1 MSESTTTTAISQLKF
16 PFSLKEDQIDAVNAW
31 IDNDCRGTIVYSTG
45 TGKTEIAFECAK
57 RVASRYSS
65 TTTTTTTT
73 TTTNTTTTTTTTTTN
88 TTFNILLMVPRIILI
103 EQNIRRLVAYG
114 IPNDKI
120 GAYFGERKQIREI
133 TICTYQSIIRN
144 LDIIRRSN
152 MVIFDEI
159 HLIRD
164 TAKIFSKIFDVV
176 IEDHKKAI
184 LGLTATLDEKDLYK
198 YNTILTLLPPVK
210 RYPIKNAVDDKRLAK
225 PIVIPLKVNL
235 TEKEQNDYDTYSTK
249 IKKISN
255 RFKKYDAESMTGLLR
270 KGGFVSGMAKAW
282 FLNIR
287 KRKLLLSCAEN
298 KLLSAL
304 NLITK
309 KFPNEKIMIFSETID
324 SISKLKDMLELEGTK
339 AMIIDSNTNSRKRQ
353 SIMNQW
359 GREFY
364 PLLSVHTLEIGFDIP
379 QVRIEIILAT
389 TSNMNQVIQRIG
401 RVIRKQEG
409 KDLALIYVIYVSDTK
424 DDKIHDIFKKAI
436 TTTSTKSLQ
445 EYGGGGGKEEEE
457 EEENRNNKIEIQKG
471 LLKNNNGNLKR
482 LKEVESKRLE
492 KAYNIIESTL
502 YEPMIVEL
510 QEEKQDSDKGVENQK
525 IGTRKLYR
533 VKSSIK
539 EKTKY
544 YDVDIENKTC
554 TCPDFKFKLNKCKH
568 IAATELFLF

>member
-1 MSESTTTTAISQLKF
+1 MSDSTTAISQLKF

-31 IDNDCRGTIVYSTG
+31 IDNDFRGTIVYSTG

-57 RVASRYSS
+57 RVACRYSS
-65 TTTTTTTT
+65 SSTTL
-73 TTTNTTTTTTTTTTN
+73 NV
-88 TTFNILLMVPRIILI
+88 LLMVPRIILI
-103 EQNIRRLVAYG
+103 EQNIRRLVSYG
-114 IPNDKI
+114 IPKDKI

-184 LGLTATLDEKDLYK
+184 LGLTATLDEKDLSK

-210 RYPIKNAVDDKRLAK
+210 RYPIKNAVNDKRLAK

-235 TEKEQNDYDTYSTK
+235 TEKEQNDYDTYSAK

-324 SISKLKDMLELEGTK
+324 SISKLRDMLELEGTK

-353 SIMNQW
+353 SILNQW

-379 QVRIEIILAT
+379 QVRIEVILAT

-424 DDKIHDIFKKAI
+424 DDKIHDIVKKAI
-436 TTTSTKSLQ
+436 TTTSTTKTLQ
-445 EYGGGGGKEEEE
+445 EYEEDED
-457 EEENRNNKIEIQKG
+457 EENRNKKIEIQKR
-471 LLKNNNGNLKR
+471 LLNNNNNNGNLKR
-482 LKEVESKRLE
+482 LKEVERKRLE

-510 QEEKQDSDKGVENQK
+510 KEEKLDSDQSEDNPNQRK
-525 IGTRKLYR
+525 IRKLIR

-554 TCPDFKFKLNKCKH
+554 TCPDFKFKLHKCKH
-568 IAATELFLF
+568 IVATELFLF

>member
-1 MSESTTTTAISQLKF
+1 MSDSTTAISQLKF

-31 IDNDCRGTIVYSTG
+31 IDNDFRGTIVYSTG

-57 RVASRYSS
+57 RVACRYSS
-65 TTTTTTTT
+65 SSISTL
-73 TTTNTTTTTTTTTTN
+73 NV
-88 TTFNILLMVPRIILI
+88 LLMVPRIILI
-103 EQNIRRLVAYG
+103 EQNIRRLVSYG
-114 IPNDKI
+114 IPRDKI

-144 LDIIRRSN
+144 LEIIRRSN

-184 LGLTATLDEKDLYK
+184 LGLTATLDEKDLSK

-210 RYPIKNAVDDKRLAK
+210 RYPLKNAVNDKRLAK

-235 TEKEQNDYDTYSTK
+235 TEKEQNDYDTYSAK

-324 SISKLKDMLELEGTK
+324 SISKLRDMLELEGTK

-353 SIMNQW
+353 SILNQW

-379 QVRIEIILAT
+379 QVRIEVILAT

-424 DDKIHDIFKKAI
+424 DDKIHDIVKKAI
-436 TTTSTKSLQ
+436 TTTSTTKSLQ
-445 EYGGGGGKEEEE
+445 KYEEDED
-457 EEENRNNKIEIQKG
+457 EENRNKKIEIQKR
-471 LLKNNNGNLKR
+471 LLNNNNNNGNLKR
-482 LKEVESKRLE
+482 LKEVERKRLE

-510 QEEKQDSDKGVENQK
+510 KEEKLDSDQSKDNPNQRK
-525 IGTRKLYR
+525 IRKLFR

-554 TCPDFKFKLNKCKH
+554 TCPDFKFKLHKCKH
-568 IAATELFLF
+568 IVATELFLF

>member
-1 MSESTTTTAISQLKF
+1 SDSTTAISQLKF

-31 IDNDCRGTIVYSTG
+31 IDNDFRGTIVYSTG

-57 RVASRYSS
+57 RVAGRYSSSSS
-65 TTTTTTTT
+65 TTTTTSL
-73 TTTNTTTTTTTTTTN
+73 NV
-88 TTFNILLMVPRIILI
+88 LLMVPRIILI
-103 EQNIRRLVAYG
+103 EQNIRRLVSYG
-114 IPNDKI
+114 IPKDKI

-184 LGLTATLDEKDLYK
+184 LGLTATLDEKDLSK

-210 RYPIKNAVDDKRLAK
+210 RYPLKNAVNDKRLAK

-235 TEKEQNDYDTYSTK
+235 TEKEQNDYDTYSAK

-324 SISKLKDMLELEGTK
+324 SISKLRDMLELEGTK

-353 SIMNQW
+353 LILDQW

-424 DDKIHDIFKKAI
+424 DDKIHDLFKKAI

-445 EYGGGGGKEEEE
+445 EYEGGGGGKEEDKGEE
-457 EEENRNNKIEIQKG
+457 KNKNKKIEIQKN
-471 LLKNNNGNLKR
+471 LLNNNGNLKK

-510 QEEKQDSDKGVENQK
+510 QEEKQNSDQGKEKQK
-525 IGTRKLYR
+525 IETRKLYR

-539 EKTKY
+539 EKIKY
-544 YDVDIENKTC
+544 YDVDIENMTC
-554 TCPDFKFKLNKCKH
+554 TCPDFKFKLHKCKH
-568 IAATELFLF
+568 IVATELFLF

>member
-1 MSESTTTTAISQLKF
+1 MSDSTTTTISQLKF
-16 PFSLKEDQIDAVNAW
+16 PFSLKKDQIDAVNAW
-31 IDNDCRGTIVYSTG
+31 IDKNFRGTIVYSTG

-57 RVASRYSS
+57 RVAYAYPSSS
-65 TTTTTTTT
+65 TL
-73 TTTNTTTTTTTTTTN
+73 
-88 TTFNILLMVPRIILI
+88 NILLMVPRIILI
-103 EQNIRRLVAYG
+103 EQNIRRLVSYG
-114 IPNDKI
+114 IPKDKI

-152 MVIFDEI
+152 MIIFDEI

-184 LGLTATLDEKDLYK
+184 LGLTATLDEKDLSK

-210 RYPIKNAVDDKRLAK
+210 RYPIKNAVNDKRLAK

-235 TEKEQNDYDTYSTK
+235 TEKEQKEYETYSSK

-255 RFKKYDAESMTGLLR
+255 RFKIYDAESMTGLLR

-282 FLNIR
+282 FLNVR
-287 KRKLLLSCAEN
+287 KRKLLLSCSEN

-309 KFPNEKIMIFSETID
+309 KFPNEKIMVFSETID
-324 SISKLKDMLELEGTK
+324 SITKLRDMLELEGTK
-339 AMIIDSNTNSRKRQ
+339 TKIIDSNINSRKRQ
-353 SIMNQW
+353 SILNQW

-424 DDKIHDIFKKAI
+424 DDKIHDIVKKAI
-436 TTTSTKSLQ
+436 TTSTTSLH
-445 EYGGGGGKEEEE
+445 EYEEV
-457 EEENRNNKIEIQKG
+457 EENRNDKIEIQKG
-471 LLKNNNGNLKR
+471 ILNNHIGNLTR
-482 LKEVESKRLE
+482 LKEVERKRLE

-510 QEEKQDSDKGVENQK
+510 KEEKQDSDQGEKNQNQREIKK
-525 IGTRKLYR
+525 IFR

-544 YDVDIENKTC
+544 YDVDIEKKTC
-554 TCPDFKFKLNKCKH
+554 TCPDFKFKLHKCKH
-568 IAATELFLF
+568 IVATELFLF

>member
-1 MSESTTTTAISQLKF
+1 MSDSTTTTTIISQLKF
-16 PFSLKEDQIDAVNAW
+16 PFSLKKDQIDAVNAW
-31 IDNDCRGTIVYSTG
+31 IAKNFRGTIVYSSG

-57 RVASRYSS
+57 KVANAYPSSS
-65 TTTTTTTT
+65 TL
-73 TTTNTTTTTTTTTTN
+73 
-88 TTFNILLMVPRIILI
+88 NILLMVPRIILI
-103 EQNIRRLVAYG
+103 EQNIRRLVSYG
-114 IPNDKI
+114 IPRDKI

-184 LGLTATLDEKDLYK
+184 LGLTATLDEKDLSK

-210 RYPIKNAVDDKRLAK
+210 RYPIKNAVNDKRLAK

-235 TEKEQNDYDTYSTK
+235 TEKEQKEYETYSSK

-255 RFKKYDAESMTGLLR
+255 RFKIYDAESMTGLLK

-282 FLNIR
+282 FLNVR
-287 KRKLLLSCAEN
+287 KRKLLLSCSEN

-309 KFPNEKIMIFSETID
+309 KFPNEKIMVFSETID
-324 SISKLKDMLELEGTK
+324 SITKLRDMLELEGTK
-339 AMIIDSNTNSRKRQ
+339 TMIIDSNINSRRRQ
-353 SIMNQW
+353 SILNQW

-424 DDKIHDIFKKAI
+424 DDKIHDIVKKAI
-436 TTTSTKSLQ
+436 TTSTTSFQ
-445 EYGGGGGKEEEE
+445 EYVKEEEG
-457 EEENRNNKIEIQKG
+457 ENSNEKIEIQKG
-471 LLKNNNGNLKR
+471 ILNNHIGNLTR
-482 LKEVESKRLE
+482 LKEAERKRLE

-510 QEEKQDSDKGVENQK
+510 KEEKQDSDQGEENQNQREIK
-525 IGTRKLYR
+525 KLFR
-533 VKSSIK
+533 VKSSIQ

-544 YDVDIENKTC
+544 YDVDIEKKTC
-554 TCPDFKFKLNKCKH
+554 TCPDFKFKFHKCKH
-568 IAATELFLF
+568 IVATELFLF

>member
-1 MSESTTTTAISQLKF
+1 MSDSTTAISQLKF

-31 IDNDCRGTIVYSTG
+31 IDNDFRGTIVYSTG

-57 RVASRYSS
+57 RVACRYSS
-65 TTTTTTTT
+65 SSTM
-73 TTTNTTTTTTTTTTN
+73 NV
-88 TTFNILLMVPRIILI
+88 LLMVPRIILI
-103 EQNIRRLVAYG
+103 EQNIKRLVSYG
-114 IPNDKI
+114 IPKDKI

-184 LGLTATLDEKDLYK
+184 LGLTATLDEKDLSK

-210 RYPIKNAVDDKRLAK
+210 RYPIKNAVNDKRLAK

-235 TEKEQNDYDTYSTK
+235 TEKEQNDYDTYSAK

-270 KGGFVSGMAKAW
+270 KGGFASGMAKAW

-298 KLLSAL
+298 KLLSAS

-324 SISKLKDMLELEGTK
+324 SISKLRDMLELEGTK

-353 SIMNQW
+353 SILNQW
-359 GREFY
+359 GKEFY

-379 QVRIEIILAT
+379 QVRIEVILAT

-424 DDKIHDIFKKAI
+424 DDKIHDIVKKAI
-436 TTTSTKSLQ
+436 TTTSTTTTKSLQ
-445 EYGGGGGKEEEE
+445 EYDEDED
-457 EEENRNNKIEIQKG
+457 EENRDKKIEIQKR
-471 LLKNNNGNLKR
+471 LLNNNNNNNNGNLKR
-482 LKEVESKRLE
+482 LKEVERKRLE

-510 QEEKQDSDKGVENQK
+510 KEEKQDSDQSEDNPNQRK
-525 IGTRKLYR
+525 IRKLFR

-539 EKTKY
+539 EKIKY

-554 TCPDFKFKLNKCKH
+554 TCPDFKFKLHKCKH
-568 IAATELFLF
+568 IVATELFLF

>member
-1 MSESTTTTAISQLKF
+1 MSDSTTAISQLKF

-31 IDNDCRGTIVYSTG
+31 IDNDFRGTIVYSTG

-57 RVASRYSS
+57 RVACRYSS
-65 TTTTTTTT
+65 SSSSISTL
-73 TTTNTTTTTTTTTTN
+73 NV
-88 TTFNILLMVPRIILI
+88 LLMVPRIILI
-103 EQNIRRLVAYG
+103 EQNIKRLVSYG
-114 IPNDKI
+114 IPKDKI

-184 LGLTATLDEKDLYK
+184 LGLTATLDEKDLSK

-210 RYPIKNAVDDKRLAK
+210 RYPIKNAVNDKRLAK

-235 TEKEQNDYDTYSTK
+235 TEKEQNDYDTYSAK

-324 SISKLKDMLELEGTK
+324 SISKLRDMLELEGTK

-353 SIMNQW
+353 SILNQW

-379 QVRIEIILAT
+379 QVRIEVILAT

-424 DDKIHDIFKKAI
+424 DDKIHDIVKKAI
-436 TTTSTKSLQ
+436 TTTSTTKSLQ
-445 EYGGGGGKEEEE
+445 KYEEDED
-457 EEENRNNKIEIQKG
+457 EENRNKKIEIQKR
-471 LLKNNNGNLKR
+471 LLNNNNNNGNLKR
-482 LKEVESKRLE
+482 LKEVERKRLE

-510 QEEKQDSDKGVENQK
+510 KEEKLDSDQSKDNPNQRK
-525 IGTRKLYR
+525 IRKLFR

-554 TCPDFKFKLNKCKH
+554 TCPDFKFKLHKCKH
-568 IAATELFLF
+568 IVATELFLF

>member
-1 MSESTTTTAISQLKF
+1 MIDYQYYTTIVNDMSESNTAISQLKF
-16 PFSLKEDQIDAVNAW
+16 PFLLKEDQIDAVNAW
-31 IDNDCRGTIVYSTG
+31 IDNNCRGTIVYSTG

-57 RVASRYSS
+57 RVASRYHSSSSS
-65 TTTTTTTT
+65 TTL
-73 TTTNTTTTTTTTTTN
+73 
-88 TTFNILLMVPRIILI
+88 NILLMVPRIILI

-114 IPNDKI
+114 IPKDKI

-133 TICTYQSIIRN
+133 TIGTYQSIIRN

-176 IEDHKKAI
+176 IEDHKKAL
-184 LGLTATLDEKDLYK
+184 LGLTATLDEKDLSK

-235 TEKEQNDYDTYSTK
+235 TEKEQNDYETYSAK
-249 IKKISN
+249 IKRISN
-255 RFKKYDAESMTGLLR
+255 RFKKYDAESMTRLLR

-324 SISKLKDMLELEGTK
+324 SISKLRDMLELEGTK

-353 SIMNQW
+353 LILNQW

-424 DDKIHDIFKKAI
+424 DDKIHDLFKKAI

-445 EYGGGGGKEEEE
+445 EYERGRGGGGGGKEEDQEE
-457 EEENRNNKIEIQKG
+457 EKNKNKKIEIQKN
-471 LLKNNNGNLKR
+471 LLNNNGNLKK

-510 QEEKQDSDKGVENQK
+510 QEEKQNSDQGKENQK
-525 IGTRKLYR
+525 IETRKLYR
-533 VKSSIK
+533 VKSSLK
-539 EKTKY
+539 EKIKY
-544 YDVDIENKTC
+544 YDVDIENMTC
-554 TCPDFKFKLNKCKH
+554 TCPDFKFKLHKCKH
-568 IAATELFLF
+568 IVATELFLF

>member
-1 MSESTTTTAISQLKF
+1 MSDSTTTTISQLKF
-16 PFSLKEDQIDAVNAW
+16 PFSLKKDQIDAVNAW
-31 IDNDCRGTIVYSTG
+31 IDKNFRGTIVYSTG

-57 RVASRYSS
+57 RVAYAYPSSS
-65 TTTTTTTT
+65 TL
-73 TTTNTTTTTTTTTTN
+73 
-88 TTFNILLMVPRIILI
+88 NILLMVPRIILI
-103 EQNIRRLVAYG
+103 EQNIRRLVSYG
-114 IPNDKI
+114 IPKDKI

-159 HLIRD
+159 HLLRD

-184 LGLTATLDEKDLYK
+184 LGLTATLDEKDLSK

-210 RYPIKNAVDDKRLAK
+210 RYPIKNAVNDKRLAK

-235 TEKEQNDYDTYSTK
+235 TEKEQKEYETYSSK

-255 RFKKYDAESMTGLLR
+255 RFKIYDAESMTGLLR

-282 FLNIR
+282 FLNVR
-287 KRKLLLSCAEN
+287 KRKLLLSCSEN

-309 KFPNEKIMIFSETID
+309 KFPNEKIMVFSETID
-324 SISKLKDMLELEGTK
+324 SITKLRDMLELEGTK
-339 AMIIDSNTNSRKRQ
+339 TKIIDSNINSRKRQ
-353 SIMNQW
+353 SILNQW

-424 DDKIHDIFKKAI
+424 DDKIHDIVKKAI
-436 TTTSTKSLQ
+436 TTSTTSLQ
-445 EYGGGGGKEEEE
+445 EYEEEE
-457 EEENRNNKIEIQKG
+457 EEENRNEKIEIQKG
-471 LLKNNNGNLKR
+471 ILNNHIGNLTR
-482 LKEVESKRLE
+482 LKEVERKRLE

-510 QEEKQDSDKGVENQK
+510 KEEKQDSDQGEKNQNQREIK
-525 IGTRKLYR
+525 KLFR

-544 YDVDIENKTC
+544 YDVDIEKKTC
-554 TCPDFKFKLNKCKH
+554 TCPDFKFKLHKCKH
-568 IAATELFLF
+568 IVATELFLF

>member
-65 TTTTTTTT
+65 S
-73 TTTNTTTTTTTTTTN
+73 TTTTTTTN

-445 EYGGGGGKEEEE
+445 EYGGGRGKEEE

>member
-1 MSESTTTTAISQLKF
+1 MSDSTTAISQLKF

-31 IDNDCRGTIVYSTG
+31 IDNDFRGTIVYSTG

-57 RVASRYSS
+57 RVACRSS
-65 TTTTTTTT
+65 SSSSISTL
-73 TTTNTTTTTTTTTTN
+73 NV
-88 TTFNILLMVPRIILI
+88 LLMVPRIILI
-103 EQNIRRLVAYG
+103 EQNIRRLVSYG
-114 IPNDKI
+114 IPKDKI

-184 LGLTATLDEKDLYK
+184 LGLTATLDEKDLSK

-210 RYPIKNAVDDKRLAK
+210 RYPLKNAVNDKRLAK

-235 TEKEQNDYDTYSTK
+235 TEKEQNDYDTYSAK

-324 SISKLKDMLELEGTK
+324 SISKLRDMLELEGTK

-353 SIMNQW
+353 SILNQW

-379 QVRIEIILAT
+379 QVRIEVILAT

-424 DDKIHDIFKKAI
+424 DDKIHDIVKKAI
-436 TTTSTKSLQ
+436 TTTSTTKSLQ
-445 EYGGGGGKEEEE
+445 KYEEDED
-457 EEENRNNKIEIQKG
+457 EENRNKKIEIQKR
-471 LLKNNNGNLKR
+471 LLNNNNGNLKR
-482 LKEVESKRLE
+482 LKEVERKRLE

-510 QEEKQDSDKGVENQK
+510 KEERVDTDQSEDDPNQRK
-525 IGTRKLYR
+525 IRKLFR

-554 TCPDFKFKLNKCKH
+554 TCPDFKFKLHKCKH
-568 IAATELFLF
+568 IVATELFLF

>member
-1 MSESTTTTAISQLKF
+1 MSESNTAISQLKF
-16 PFSLKEDQIDAVNAW
+16 PFLLKEDQIDAVNAW

-57 RVASRYSS
+57 RVASRYHSSSSS
-65 TTTTTTTT
+65 TTL
-73 TTTNTTTTTTTTTTN
+73 
-88 TTFNILLMVPRIILI
+88 NILLMVPRIILI

-114 IPNDKI
+114 IPKDKI

-133 TICTYQSIIRN
+133 TIGTYQSIIRN

-176 IEDHKKAI
+176 IEDHKKAL
-184 LGLTATLDEKDLYK
+184 LGLTATLDEKDLSK

-235 TEKEQNDYDTYSTK
+235 TEKEQNDYDTYSAK
-249 IKKISN
+249 IKRISN

-324 SISKLKDMLELEGTK
+324 SISKLRDMLELEGTK

-353 SIMNQW
+353 SILNQW

-424 DDKIHDIFKKAI
+424 DDKIHDIVKKAI
-436 TTTSTKSLQ
+436 TTTSTTPKGLQ
-445 EYGGGGGKEEEE
+445 EYEEDED
-457 EEENRNNKIEIQKG
+457 EENRNKKIEIQKR
-471 LLKNNNGNLKR
+471 LLNNNNGNLKR
-482 LKEVESKRLE
+482 LKEVERKRLE

-510 QEEKQDSDKGVENQK
+510 KEEKLDSDQSEDNP
-525 IGTRKLYR
+525 
-533 VKSSIK
+533 
-539 EKTKY
+539 
-544 YDVDIENKTC
+544 N
-554 TCPDFKFKLNKCKH
+554 
-568 IAATELFLF
+568 

>member
-1 MSESTTTTAISQLKF
+1 MSDSTTAISQLKF

-31 IDNDCRGTIVYSTG
+31 IDNDFRGTIVYSTG

-57 RVASRYSS
+57 RVACRYSSSSS
-65 TTTTTTTT
+65 TTTSTL
-73 TTTNTTTTTTTTTTN
+73 NV
-88 TTFNILLMVPRIILI
+88 LLMVPRIILI
-103 EQNIRRLVAYG
+103 EQNIKRLVSYG
-114 IPNDKI
+114 ISKDKI

-184 LGLTATLDEKDLYK
+184 LGLTATLDEKDLSK

-210 RYPIKNAVDDKRLAK
+210 RYPIKNAVNDKRLAK

-235 TEKEQNDYDTYSTK
+235 TEKEQNDYDTYSAK

-309 KFPNEKIMIFSETID
+309 KFPNEKIMVFSETID
-324 SISKLKDMLELEGTK
+324 SISKLRDMLELEGTK

-353 SIMNQW
+353 SILNQW

-379 QVRIEIILAT
+379 QVRIEVILAT

-424 DDKIHDIFKKAI
+424 DDKIHDIVKKAI
-436 TTTSTKSLQ
+436 TTTSTTKSLQ
-445 EYGGGGGKEEEE
+445 KYEEDED
-457 EEENRNNKIEIQKG
+457 EENRNKKIEIQKR
-471 LLKNNNGNLKR
+471 LLNNNNNGNLKR
-482 LKEVESKRLE
+482 LKEVERKRLE

-510 QEEKQDSDKGVENQK
+510 KEEKLDSDQSEDNPNQRK
-525 IGTRKLYR
+525 IRKLFR

-554 TCPDFKFKLNKCKH
+554 TCPDFKFKLHKCKH
-568 IAATELFLF
+568 IVATELFLF

>member
-1 MSESTTTTAISQLKF
+1 MSDSITAAISQLKF

-31 IDNDCRGTIVYSTG
+31 IDNDFRGTIVYSTG

-57 RVASRYSS
+57 RVACAYPSSS
-65 TTTTTTTT
+65 TL
-73 TTTNTTTTTTTTTTN
+73 
-88 TTFNILLMVPRIILI
+88 NILLMVPRIILI
-103 EQNIRRLVAYG
+103 EQNTRRLVSYG
-114 IPNDKI
+114 IPKDKI
-120 GAYFGERKQIREI
+120 GEYFGERKQIREI

-184 LGLTATLDEKDLYK
+184 LGLTATLDEKDLSK

-210 RYPIKNAVDDKRLAK
+210 RYPIKNAVNDKRLAK

-235 TEKEQNDYDTYSTK
+235 TEKEQKDYDTYSTK
-249 IKKISN
+249 IKRISN
-255 RFKKYDAESMTGLLR
+255 RFKKYDAESMTLLLR

-282 FLNIR
+282 FLNVR

-298 KLLSAL
+298 KLLSVL

-309 KFPNEKIMIFSETID
+309 KFPNEKIMVFSETID
-324 SISKLKDMLELEGTK
+324 SITKLRDMLELEGTK
-339 AMIIDSNTNSRKRQ
+339 AMIIDSNINSRKRQ
-353 SIMNQW
+353 LILNQW
-359 GREFY
+359 GIEFY

-379 QVRIEIILAT
+379 QVRIEVILAT

-409 KDLALIYVIYVSDTK
+409 KDVALIYVIYVSDTK
-424 DDKIHDIFKKAI
+424 DDKIHDIVKKAI
-436 TTTSTKSLQ
+436 TTSTKSLP
-445 EYGGGGGKEEEE
+445 EYKKEKEKQDED
-457 EEENRNNKIEIQKG
+457 EENRNKKIEIQKG
-471 LLKNNNGNLKR
+471 ILNNNNGNLKR
-482 LKEVESKRLE
+482 LKEVERKRLE
-492 KAYNIIESTL
+492 RAYDIIESTL

-510 QEEKQDSDKGVENQK
+510 KEEEEEKQISDQGEENQNK
-525 IGTRKLYR
+525 REIRKLFR

-539 EKTKY
+539 EKIKY
-544 YDVDIENKTC
+544 YDVDIEKKTC
-554 TCPDFKFKLNKCKH
+554 TCPDFKFKLHKCKH
-568 IAATELFLF
+568 IVATELFLF

>member
-1 MSESTTTTAISQLKF
+1 MSDSTTTTISQLKF
-16 PFSLKEDQIDAVNAW
+16 PFSLKKDQIDAVNAW
-31 IDNDCRGTIVYSTG
+31 IDKNFRGTIVYSTG

-57 RVASRYSS
+57 RVAYAYPSSS
-65 TTTTTTTT
+65 TL
-73 TTTNTTTTTTTTTTN
+73 
-88 TTFNILLMVPRIILI
+88 NILLMVPRIILI
-103 EQNIRRLVAYG
+103 EQNIRRLVSYG
-114 IPNDKI
+114 IPKDKI

-152 MVIFDEI
+152 MIIFDEI
-159 HLIRD
+159 HLLRD

-184 LGLTATLDEKDLYK
+184 LGLTATLDEKDLSK

-210 RYPIKNAVDDKRLAK
+210 RYPIKNAVNDKRLAK

-235 TEKEQNDYDTYSTK
+235 TEKEQKEYETYSSK

-255 RFKKYDAESMTGLLR
+255 RFKIYDAESMTGLLR

-282 FLNIR
+282 FLNVR
-287 KRKLLLSCAEN
+287 KRKLLLSCSEN

-309 KFPNEKIMIFSETID
+309 KFPNEKIMVFSETID
-324 SISKLKDMLELEGTK
+324 SITKLRDMLELEGTK
-339 AMIIDSNTNSRKRQ
+339 TKIIDSNINSRKRQ
-353 SIMNQW
+353 SILNQW

-424 DDKIHDIFKKAI
+424 DDKIHDIVKKAI
-436 TTTSTKSLQ
+436 TTSTTSFH
-445 EYGGGGGKEEEE
+445 EYEE
-457 EEENRNNKIEIQKG
+457 EEENRNEKIEIQKG
-471 LLKNNNGNLKR
+471 ILNNHIGNLTR
-482 LKEVESKRLE
+482 LKEVERKRLE

-510 QEEKQDSDKGVENQK
+510 KEEKQDSDQGEKNQNQREIKK
-525 IGTRKLYR
+525 IFR

-544 YDVDIENKTC
+544 YDVDIEKKTC
-554 TCPDFKFKLNKCKH
+554 TCPDFKFKLHKCKH
-568 IAATELFLF
+568 IVATELFLF

>member
-1 MSESTTTTAISQLKF
+1 MHMSESNTAISQLKF
-16 PFSLKEDQIDAVNAW
+16 PFLLKEDQIDAVNAW

-57 RVASRYSS
+57 RVASRYYSSSSS
-65 TTTTTTTT
+65 TTL
-73 TTTNTTTTTTTTTTN
+73 
-88 TTFNILLMVPRIILI
+88 NILLMVPRIILI

-114 IPNDKI
+114 IPKDKI

-133 TICTYQSIIRN
+133 TIGTYQSVIRN

-176 IEDHKKAI
+176 IEDHKKAL
-184 LGLTATLDEKDLYK
+184 LGLTATLDEKDLSK

-235 TEKEQNDYDTYSTK
+235 TEKEQNDYDTYSAK

-324 SISKLKDMLELEGTK
+324 SISKLRDMLELEGTK

-353 SIMNQW
+353 LILDQW

-424 DDKIHDIFKKAI
+424 DDKIHDLFKKAI

-445 EYGGGGGKEEEE
+445 KYEGGEGGGKEEDEGEE
-457 EEENRNNKIEIQKG
+457 KNKNKKIEIQKN
-471 LLKNNNGNLKR
+471 LLNNNGNLKK

-510 QEEKQDSDKGVENQK
+510 QEEKQNSDQGKENQK
-525 IGTRKLYR
+525 IEARKLYR

-539 EKTKY
+539 EKIKY
-544 YDVDIENKTC
+544 YDVDIENMTC
-554 TCPDFKFKLNKCKH
+554 TCPDFKFKLHKCKH
-568 IAATELFLF
+568 IVATELFLF

>member
-1 MSESTTTTAISQLKF
+1 MSDSTTAISQLKF
-16 PFSLKEDQIDAVNAW
+16 PFSLKADQIDAVNAW
-31 IDNDCRGTIVYSTG
+31 IDNDYRGTIVYSTG

-65 TTTTTTTT
+65 FSSSSTTTM
-73 TTTNTTTTTTTTTTN
+73 
-88 TTFNILLMVPRIILI
+88 NILLMVPRIILI

-114 IPNDKI
+114 IPKDKI
-120 GAYFGERKQIREI
+120 GAYFGERKQIKEI
-133 TICTYQSIIRN
+133 TIGTYQSIIRN

-164 TAKIFSKIFDVV
+164 TAKIFSRIFDVV

-184 LGLTATLDEKDLYK
+184 LGLTATLDEKDHAK

-210 RYPIKNAVDDKRLAK
+210 RYPIKTAVDDKRLAK

-235 TEKEQNDYDTYSTK
+235 TEMEQNDYDTYSAK

-324 SISKLKDMLELEGTK
+324 SISKLRDMLELEGTK
-339 AMIIDSNTNSRKRQ
+339 AMIIDSNTNSRERQ
-353 SIMNQW
+353 SILNQW

-424 DDKIHDIFKKAI
+424 DDKIHDIVKKAI

-445 EYGGGGGKEEEE
+445 KYGEGEG
-457 EEENRNNKIEIQKG
+457 EENKNKKIEIQKD
-471 LLKNNNGNLKR
+471 LLNNNENLKK
-482 LKEVESKRLE
+482 LNVESKRLE

-510 QEEKQDSDKGVENQK
+510 QEEKQYGDQGKENQK
-525 IGTRKLYR
+525 IETRKLYR

-539 EKTKY
+539 EKIKY

-554 TCPDFKFKLNKCKH
+554 TCPDFKFKLHKCKH
-568 IAATELFLF
+568 IVATELFLF

>member
-1 MSESTTTTAISQLKF
+1 MSDSITAAISQLKF

-31 IDNDCRGTIVYSTG
+31 IDNDFRGTIVYSTG

-57 RVASRYSS
+57 RVACAYPSSS
-65 TTTTTTTT
+65 TL
-73 TTTNTTTTTTTTTTN
+73 
-88 TTFNILLMVPRIILI
+88 NILLMVPRIILI
-103 EQNIRRLVAYG
+103 EQNTRRLVSYG
-114 IPNDKI
+114 IPKDKI
-120 GAYFGERKQIREI
+120 GEYFGERKQIREI

-164 TAKIFSKIFDVV
+164 TAKLFSKIFDVV

-184 LGLTATLDEKDLYK
+184 LGLTATLDEKDLSK

-210 RYPIKNAVDDKRLAK
+210 RYPIKNAVNDKRLAK

-235 TEKEQNDYDTYSTK
+235 TEKEQKDYDTYSTK
-249 IKKISN
+249 IKRISN
-255 RFKKYDAESMTGLLR
+255 RFKKYDAESMTLLLR

-282 FLNIR
+282 FLNVR

-309 KFPNEKIMIFSETID
+309 KFPNEKIMVFSETID
-324 SISKLKDMLELEGTK
+324 SITKLRNMLELEGKK
-339 AMIIDSNTNSRKRQ
+339 AIIIDSNINSRKRK
-353 SIMNQW
+353 SILNQW
-359 GREFY
+359 GIEFY

-379 QVRIEIILAT
+379 QVRIEVILAT

-409 KDLALIYVIYVSDTK
+409 KDVALIYVIYVSDTK
-424 DDKIHDIFKKAI
+424 DDKIHDIVKKAI
-436 TTTSTKSLQ
+436 TTSTKSLQ
-445 EYGGGGGKEEEE
+445 EYKKEEEKQDE
-457 EEENRNNKIEIQKG
+457 DEENRNKKIEIQKR
-471 LLKNNNGNLKR
+471 LLNNNNNNNNGNLKR
-482 LKEVESKRLE
+482 LKEVERKRLE
-492 KAYNIIESTL
+492 RAYDIIESTL

-510 QEEKQDSDKGVENQK
+510 KEEEEEKQISDQGEENQNKREIRK
-525 IGTRKLYR
+525 IFR

-539 EKTKY
+539 EKIKY
-544 YDVDIENKTC
+544 YDVDIEKKTC
-554 TCPDFKFKLNKCKH
+554 TCPDFKFKLHKCKH
-568 IAATELFLF
+568 IVATELFLF

>member
-65 TTTTTTTT
+65 
-73 TTTNTTTTTTTTTTN
+73 TTTTTTTTN

-457 EEENRNNKIEIQKG
+457 ENRNNKIEIQKG